1 MRSILMRILNL
12 TGIVFSLFMLMWG
25 FNYSCSLIAP
35 MSRTERLGESELYQ
49 FGIEI
54 AENINKVDPSVFE
67 DIQNSSADLALIN
80 RSVEAQVKARGIK
93 VWGQP
98 AFHSLR
104 LNGKLRKLGIAGIYF
119 PFTGQAYADD
129 TFLQST
135 LCFIR
140 AHELSHAYGIA
151 SEAEADFMGY
161 LALYNC
167 IVETEIHSMYYK
179 FCADLE
185 LLRSIRYQLNMM
197 DDSLRLEIDS
207 RLHENVLAELK
218 AIKLNA
224 LDFPEY
230 FPGLQSS
237 VNDRYL
243 KIMGVEEGVQNYD
256 LFIDLAWDYHHSV
269 E

>member
-1 MRSILMRILNL
+1 MRILNL